1 MEDDFNPDDIQTL
14 ENQPLFENLT
24 LIQSRGNSY
33 AINTKT
39 LEVLKEIEG
48 EVIIH
53 FVFGKENSL
62 WTQLTDC
69 TRNVYI
75 YSQRVSQIKMCIW
88 LQI

>member
-1 MEDDFNPDDIQTL
+1 MDDDFNPDDIQTL

-24 LIQSRGNSY
+24 LIQSQGNSY

-48 EVIIH
+48 EVIVH
-53 FVFGKENSL
+53 FVFGKENSF

-75 YSQRVSQIKMCIW
+75 YSQRVSQIKTCIW
-88 LQI
+88 LRI